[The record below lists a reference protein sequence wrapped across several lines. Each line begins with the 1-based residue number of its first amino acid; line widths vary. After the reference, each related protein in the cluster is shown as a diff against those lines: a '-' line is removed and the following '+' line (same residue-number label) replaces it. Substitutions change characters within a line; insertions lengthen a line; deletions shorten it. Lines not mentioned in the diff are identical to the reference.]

1 MKKKKSCLVCGSP
14 FVDKAHVKTRGSG
27 GTNEDHN
34 LMLLCRLHHSE
45 QHQIGIA
52 TFAMKYD
59 SVMDW
64 LIENGWELEVVNG
77 CRNPIY
83 RVKRSA
89 GAYKRRD

>member
-1 MKKKKSCLVCGSP
+1 MKKKKYCLHCGSP
-14 FVDKAHVKTRGSG
+14 FVDRAHVKTRGSG
-27 GTNEDHN
+27 GGDEDWN
-34 LMLLCRLHHSE
+34 IMFLCREAHIE
-45 QHQIGIA
+45 QHKLGIA